1 MQRVLTAEQ
10 DRVLRR
16 ERELL
21 AELRVHLA
29 RLDASEEDLG
39 LLLTGLKQLE
49 ELFLLVVVG
58 EFNAGKSAFLN
69 ALLGDRYLKEGVTP
83 TTGQINLL
91 RYGEGPG
98 VTQERL
104 ESEVV
109 RFYLPVSW
117 LQEVNLVDTPGT
129 NAVIQRHQEITEHFV
144 PRSDLVLFVT
154 SADRPFS
161 ESERQFLERIRQWG
175 KKIVIVLNKIDLME
189 DAADLAQVIDFVRT
203 NARQLLGSDPQIFP
217 VSARLALRAKQAAK
231 LNGGEASG
239 DPQWDLSRFEALE
252 NFIRISLDST
262 ERVRLKLGNPLGVAE
277 QLLRSYREIIVNRQT
292 LLREDFQTLD
302 VIDEQ
307 LDAYQVDMRRDF
319 RYQRDRVDNVLYAM
333 MERGD
338 SFFDDTLRITRILE
352 LINAERMRGEFER
365 VVMADT
371 SREIEQYVGELIDW
385 MVDKDYRQ
393 WQAVM
398 EYLNRRVAEHSDRMV
413 GKVGSEFEF
422 NRQKLLASVGRSAR
436 EVVDSYDR
444 SAEALKL
451 GREVQRAIIQTAAV
465 EVGALGLGAV
475 LVAVLQTTMLD
486 VTGVLGASAVAAL
499 GLYVLPY
506 RRQKIKADL
515 RARINDLRERLD
527 AAMTRQ
533 FNGELQ
539 ESVQRI
545 KEAIAPY
552 TRFVRVEREKLDLL
566 DGELGRLHNELVT
579 LNEDVRSLK

>member
-10 DRVLRR
+10 DNLLRR
-16 ERELL
+16 ERDIL
-21 AELRVHLA
+21 ADLRVQLA
-29 RLDASEEDLG
+29 RLDASEEDLD
-39 LLLTGLKQLE
+39 LIQTGLKQLE

-69 ALLGDRYLKEGVTP
+69 ALLGDRFLKEGVTP

-91 RYGEGPG
+91 RYGPE
-98 VTQERL
+98 VSQERL
-104 ESEVV
+104 ESEIV
-109 RFYLPVSW
+109 RFHLPVSW

-175 KKIVIVLNKIDLME
+175 KKIVIVLNKIDLLE
-189 DAADLAQVIDFVRT
+189 DEAELAQVIDFVRE
-203 NARQLLGSDPQIFP
+203 NGRILLGSDPQVFP
-217 VSARLALRAKQAAK
+217 VSARLALKAKQAA
-231 LNGGEASG
+231 AG
-239 DPQWDLSRFEALE
+239 DERELAADPAWLRSRFEPLE
-252 NFIRISLDST
+252 QFIRTSLDST

-277 QLLRSYREIIVNRQT
+277 RLLAAYREIIANRQA
-292 LLREDFQTLD
+292 LLKDDFQTLD

-307 LDAYQVDMRRDF
+307 LEAYQVDMRRDF
-319 RYQRDRVDNVLYAM
+319 RYQRDRVDNVLFAM

-338 SFFDDTLRITRILE
+338 AFFDNTLRITRVFE
-352 LINAERMRGEFER
+352 LVNAEKMRGDFER
-365 VVMADT
+365 EVVADT

-398 EYLNRRVAEHSDRMV
+398 DYLNQRVTEHADRMV

-422 NRQKLLASVGRSAR
+422 NRQKLLSSVGRSAR
-436 EVVDSYDR
+436 EVVDGYDR

-475 LVAVLQTTMLD
+475 LVAVLQTTVLD
-486 VTGVLGASAVAAL
+486 ITGVLGASAVAAL

-506 RRQKIKADL
+506 RRQRIKADL
-515 RARINDLRERLD
+515 RTRITDLRERLD
-527 AAMTRQ
+527 AAITRQ
-533 FNGELQ
+533 FNNELQ
-539 ESVQRI
+539 DSIQRI
-545 KEAIAPY
+545 REAIAPY
-552 TRFVRVEREKLDLL
+552 TRFVRVEREKLELL
-566 DGELGRLHNELVT
+566 DGELARLHNELAT
-579 LNEDVRSLK
+579 LNEDVRGLK

>member
-1 MQRVLTAEQ
+1 M
-10 DRVLRR
+10 
-16 ERELL
+16 
-21 AELRVHLA
+21 
-29 RLDASEEDLG
+29 
-39 LLLTGLKQLE
+39 
-49 ELFLLVVVG
+49 
-58 EFNAGKSAFLN
+58 
-69 ALLGDRYLKEGVTP
+69 
-83 TTGQINLL
+83 
-91 RYGEGPG
+91 
-98 VTQERL
+98 
-104 ESEVV
+104 
-109 RFYLPVSW
+109 
-117 LQEVNLVDTPGT
+117 
-129 NAVIQRHQEITEHFV
+129 
-144 PRSDLVLFVT
+144 
-154 SADRPFS
+154 
-161 ESERQFLERIRQWG
+161 
-175 KKIVIVLNKIDLME
+175 
-189 DAADLAQVIDFVRT
+189 
-203 NARQLLGSDPQIFP
+203 
-217 VSARLALRAKQAAK
+217 
-231 LNGGEASG
+231 
-239 DPQWDLSRFEALE
+239 E

-277 QLLRSYREIIVNRQT
+277 QLLRAYREIIVNRQT

-398 EYLNRRVAEHSDRMV
+398 DYLNRRVAEHSDRMV

-444 SAEALKL
+444 GEEALKL

-506 RRQKIKADL
+506 RRQRIKADL
-515 RARINDLRERLD
+515 RVRITDLRERLD

-533 FNGELQ
+533 FNSELQ

-566 DGELGRLHNELVT
+566 DGELARLHNELAT